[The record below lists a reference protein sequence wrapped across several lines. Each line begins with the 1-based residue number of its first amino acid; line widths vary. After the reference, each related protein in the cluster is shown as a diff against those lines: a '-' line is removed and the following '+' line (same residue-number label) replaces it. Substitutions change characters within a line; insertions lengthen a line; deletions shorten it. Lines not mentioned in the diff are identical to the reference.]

1 MDKIIDRLSDIEKA
15 AGSLMDDA
23 GVRKKALAKEMEEKT
38 AAFDRELEQK
48 TAARISC
55 IQKQMEQ
62 EMQEE
67 LDKQA
72 ADARGMIA
80 RLEETY
86 EKQLW
91 NGGVLSRNS
100 LNRWPLWKAF
110 LRQSVFFAPCRRMRR
125 FFPVLRIKSSTGGG
139 LNSF

>member
-86 EKQLW
+86 EKQHKMYAE
-91 NGGVLSRNS
+91 S
-100 LNRWPLWKAF
+100 LF
-110 LRQSVFFAPCRRMRR
+110 QSM
-125 FFPVLRIKSSTGGG
+125 IKE
-139 LNSF
+139 

>member
-80 RLEETY
+80 VWRKLM
-86 EKQLW
+86 
-91 NGGVLSRNS
+91 RNS
-100 LNRWPLWKAF
+100 INCMQRA
-110 LRQSVFFAPCRRMRR
+110 
-125 FFPVLRIKSSTGGG
+125 
-139 LNSF
+139 SFGA

>member
-1 MDKIIDRLSDIEKA
+1 MQRKWKRKRRLLTENWSK
-15 AGSLMDDA
+15 
-23 GVRKKALAKEMEEKT
+23 
-38 AAFDRELEQK
+38 K

-86 EKQLW
+86 EKQHKLYAE
-91 NGGVLSRNS
+91 S
-100 LNRWPLWKAF
+100 LFR
-110 LRQSVFFAPCRRMRR
+110 SM
-125 FFPVLRIKSSTGGG
+125 IKE
-139 LNSF
+139 

>member
-38 AAFDRELEQK
+38 VAFDRELEQK

-62 EMQEE
+62 EMP
-67 LDKQA
+67 
-72 ADARGMIA
+72 
-80 RLEETY
+80 
-86 EKQLW
+86 
-91 NGGVLSRNS
+91 GG
-100 LNRWPLWKAF
+100 
-110 LRQSVFFAPCRRMRR
+110 
-125 FFPVLRIKSSTGGG
+125 TG
-139 LNSF
+139 